1 MCESGRCEWRNLT
14 SQQAT
19 LMMRKTRLQRSALR
33 TKEKGEFLRKS
44 THDSRVNE
52 SGKVHYHMIY
62 DMVPLCLPQWL
73 HLFGFSTSDST
84 VKRAMQSN
92 NESVIDADASFA
104 SFASRSKRTEGR
116 VDTQMDRAT
125 RWCVWYIK
133 QHVGD
138 KSPTTGKNMMRT
150 PKVSVWWELYKA
162 QELTTSVGLTQ
173 ASLERFRKALK
184 LAYTSSDFKDEDGN
198 STLEVRKC
206 HGMLCCGI
214 CKEMESGMLGAVT
227 THGLKYWQEQYAAHQ
242 RHQHGERQK
251 YYTHRDKAKRNP
263 NEYLSL
269 IMDGMDQAKLKVP
282 NYVTTTKDNSAQM
295 DVKLSGVKAHGI
307 GEYFYFSNNEFKP
320 GANLNIECLHRT
332 LIDLRRRYDE
342 EIAKPEAKLKTFPHT
357 LYLQVDGGSENKNR
371 YLKAYCDRLVAFGL
385 FKKVK
390 VSYLMVGHTHEDID
404 QVLWTV
410 QWDRN
415 PPNPNTN
422 TN

>member
-1 MCESGRCEWRNLT
+1 
-14 SQQAT
+14 
-19 LMMRKTRLQRSALR
+19 
-33 TKEKGEFLRKS
+33 
-44 THDSRVNE
+44 
-52 SGKVHYHMIY
+52 
-62 DMVPLCLPQWL
+62 MVPLCLPQWL

-173 ASLERFRKALK
+173 ASLERFRKALN
-184 LAYTSSDFKDEDGN
+184 LAYTADDFKDEDGN